1 MLSLLQTSCACS
13 LGFFIAKVLERDDCI
28 YFIFAQL
35 PVSYSF
41 VQCSRHTTPSVIDLG
56 RVTSNLLVT
65 KSCALMLL
73 FTLDLLASVNTVD
86 YSLLLN
92 TLSMISLSSFPP
104 PSSLATSPISP
115 PVPNCYILDFCV
127 VFSLL
132 PRTHLGTSAL
142 SSHSHPFLELSVA
155 SQAGDSLIH
164 TPTATPYTCITDI
177 LGFNVSPRLNLP

>member
-41 VQCSRHTTPSVIDLG
+41 VQCSRHSTPSVIDLG

-65 KSCALMLL
+65 KSCPLMLL

-92 TLSMISLSSFPP
+92 TLSMTSLSSF
-104 PSSLATSPISP
+104 SP
-115 PVPNCYILDFCV
+115 P
-127 VFSLL
+127 LL
-132 PRTHLGTSAL
+132 LWLLLQFPLL
-142 SSHSHPFLELSVA
+142 C
-155 SQAGDSLIH
+155 
-164 TPTATPYTCITDI
+164 PTATFWTSVWSSLCSPGLT
-177 LGFNVSPRLNLP
+177 LGPLLSLHTLIHF

>member
-41 VQCSRHTTPSVIDLG
+41 VQCSRHSTPSVIDLG

-65 KSCALMLL
+65 KSCPLMLL

-92 TLSMISLSSFPP
+92 TLSMTSLSSFPP
-104 PSSLATSPISP
+104 PFFSGYFSNFPSCAQLLHSGLLCGLLSAPQDSPWDLCSLFT
-115 PVPNCYILDFCV
+115 
-127 VFSLL
+127 
-132 PRTHLGTSAL
+132 L
-142 SSHSHPFLELSVA
+142 SSISRAFSGIP
-155 SQAGDSLIH
+155 GW
-164 TPTATPYTCITDI
+164 
-177 LGFNVSPRLNLP
+177 